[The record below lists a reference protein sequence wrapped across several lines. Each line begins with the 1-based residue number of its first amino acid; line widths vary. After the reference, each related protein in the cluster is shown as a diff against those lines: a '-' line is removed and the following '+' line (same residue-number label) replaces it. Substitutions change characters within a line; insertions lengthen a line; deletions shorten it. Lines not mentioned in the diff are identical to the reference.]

1 MEKPMKKFIVI
12 EYYHENCFDKIYD
25 RFHKHGRMLPD
36 GLFFIESW
44 LENNGKRCFQLMETD
59 NPELFK
65 TWINYWKDLVD
76 FEVIEIGEKPT
87 DQSNNLFKNESN

>member
-1 MEKPMKKFIVI
+1 MTMEKAMKKFMVI
-12 EYYHENCFDKIYD
+12 EYYRENCFDKIYD
-25 RFHKHGRMLPD
+25 RFHKYGRMLPD

-65 TWINYWKDLVD
+65 TWINNWKDLVD

-87 DQSNNLFKNESN
+87 DNSKH